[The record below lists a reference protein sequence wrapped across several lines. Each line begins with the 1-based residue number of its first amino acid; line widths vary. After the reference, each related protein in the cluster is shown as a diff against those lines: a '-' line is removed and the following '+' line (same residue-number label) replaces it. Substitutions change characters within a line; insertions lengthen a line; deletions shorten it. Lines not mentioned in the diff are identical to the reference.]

1 MTIKEKILASLKEE
15 KTSTTAKLSKKL
27 GVSRIY
33 VHRIL
38 QGLRQEG
45 LVVLV
50 GKTRQAAYV
59 LASNT
64 QAVQEARAAIN
75 HVSFRLQNQE
85 LAEDLVFARIER
97 ETGIFLDVPEEV
109 RKIVQYGFTEML
121 NNAIDHSRSTQII
134 VDCKRTETAITFSV
148 RDFGIGIFTNVRETK
163 KLPGTLEAIQEL
175 LKGKMT
181 TMPEKHSGQGVF
193 FTSKAADTLIIDS
206 GDKKL
211 TFNNLVSDI
220 FISDRT
226 FLKGTLIFFAINVR
240 SKRQLADVFNAF
252 TTDRDGD
259 SEFSK
264 TRVSI
269 KLFQFGKD
277 LLSRSEAKR
286 VVLNLE
292 HFREVELDFKDVTT
306 VGQAFGDEIFR
317 VWHNAHP
324 NIRLI
329 SINAN
334 DNIKLMIRRA
344 GGEV

>member
-1 MTIKEKILASLKEE
+1 MTIQEKIIAHLKQE
-15 KTSTTAKLSKKL
+15 KTCTTSKLSKKL

-45 LVVLV
+45 LVILV
-50 GKTRQAAYV
+50 GKTRQATYV
-59 LASNT
+59 LTSDT
-64 QAVQEARAAIN
+64 KTVQKARAAIN
-75 HVSFRLQNQE
+75 HISFRLQNQE

-121 NNAIDHSRSTQII
+121 NNAIDHSRSTQIV

-175 LKGKMT
+175 LKGKIT

-193 FTSKAADTLIIDS
+193 FTSKAADTFTIDS

-211 TFNNLVSDI
+211 TFNNLLSDI

-226 FLKGTLIFFAINVR
+226 SLKGTLIFFAIHIR
-240 SKRQLADVFNAF
+240 SKRRLADVFNAF
-252 TTDRDGD
+252 TADIDGN

-324 NIRLI
+324 TIRLI

>member
-1 MTIKEKILASLKEE
+1 MTIKEKILAYLKEE

-193 FTSKAADTLIIDS
+193 FTSKAADTFIIDS

-226 FLKGTLIFFAINVR
+226 FLKGTLIFFAINLR

-252 TTDRDGD
+252 TSDVDGD

>member
-1 MTIKEKILASLKEE
+1 MTIQEKIVAHLKQE
-15 KTSTTAKLSKKL
+15 KTCTTSKLSKKL

-45 LVVLV
+45 LVILV
-50 GKTRQAAYV
+50 GKTRQATYV
-59 LASNT
+59 LTSDT
-64 QAVQEARAAIN
+64 KTVQKARAAIN
-75 HVSFRLQNQE
+75 HISFRLQNQE

-121 NNAIDHSRSTQII
+121 NNAIDHSRSTQIV

-175 LKGKMT
+175 LKGKIT

-193 FTSKAADTLIIDS
+193 FTSKAADTFTIDS

-211 TFNNLVSDI
+211 TFNNLLSDI

-226 FLKGTLIFFAINVR
+226 PLKGTLIFFAIHIR
-240 SKRQLADVFNAF
+240 SKRRLADVFNAF
-252 TTDRDGD
+252 TADIDGD

-324 NIRLI
+324 TIRLI